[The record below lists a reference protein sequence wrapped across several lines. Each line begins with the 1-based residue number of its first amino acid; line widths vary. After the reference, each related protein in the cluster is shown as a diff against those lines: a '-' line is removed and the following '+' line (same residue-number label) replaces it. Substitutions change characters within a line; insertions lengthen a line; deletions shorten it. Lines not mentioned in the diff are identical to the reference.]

1 MKMTC
6 LALVVS
12 AVVAAAASAT
22 SQSTLAFRRADG
34 TPIRFDGRL
43 YAWCGR
49 WEPDVKVPALQV
61 LLVPPRRRRGAYWML
76 SGVLK
81 DIRRNPRVR
90 FPIGFV
96 WNRPKGAE
104 LFVYDAPTKNE
115 ASSETEEAKGIVSF
129 TRTTCRRGQTVA
141 ISARGV
147 LGSEFGDGTPVR
159 VSGKFRGTIGPPPRG
174 LALRR

>member
-1 MKMTC
+1 
-6 LALVVS
+6 
-12 AVVAAAASAT
+12 
-22 SQSTLAFRRADG
+22 
-34 TPIRFDGRL
+34 
-43 YAWCGR
+43 
-49 WEPDVKVPALQV
+49 VKVPALRV
-61 LLVPPRRRRGAYWML
+61 LLVPPRGRGAYWML

-81 DIRRNPRVR
+81 DIQRTPRVR

-115 ASSETEEAKGIVSF
+115 ASSETEHAKGVVTFSRI
-129 TRTTCRRGQTVA
+129 TCRRGKTVT

-159 VSGKFRGTIGPPPRG
+159 VSGTFRGTIGRPPVG
-174 LALRR
+174 LSLRR